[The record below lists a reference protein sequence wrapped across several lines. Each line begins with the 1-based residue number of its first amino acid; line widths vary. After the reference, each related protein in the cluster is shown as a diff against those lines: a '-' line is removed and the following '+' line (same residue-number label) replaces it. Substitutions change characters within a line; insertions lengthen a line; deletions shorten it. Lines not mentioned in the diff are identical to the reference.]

1 MAVCSFSGTRC
12 LRAPINPLFIQAP
25 QSSTYFWLR
34 LLMFHP
40 RNVVLTWTE
49 MMNLKN
55 HPACRPFT
63 EAGNL
68 SQISAYYEEGR
79 NIMWMMMRA
88 HPRPCFS
95 QELVTDIITLARC
108 ARESRLP
115 FDFWVTGS
123 LVPT

>member
-1 MAVCSFSGTRC
+1 
-12 LRAPINPLFIQAP
+12 
-25 QSSTYFWLR
+25 
-34 LLMFHP
+34 
-40 RNVVLTWTE
+40 
-49 MMNLKN
+49 MNLKN

-79 NIMWMMMRA
+79 NIWMMLCSR
-88 HPRPCFS
+88 PRPCFT
-95 QELVTDIITLARC
+95 QELVTDIITLARG

-123 LVPT
+123 SFRRCSMSVAIWIFSPKPFAPVGARN